1 MGDSR
6 TRKRRRFSNQF
17 VIICVS
23 IFLITFLITAVSV
36 AQTSAVAPPEGAWV
50 EAMKANPGLVKGF
63 GQLVSKLQ
71 QGVQFPAALGQSRL
85 LPLLPGT
92 MIFYGAFPNYGES
105 LHQAQTVFDEGVQ
118 QNPRYIR
125 GGGKANWPRV
135 ALRPRVG

>member
-1 MGDSR
+1 MTGKGPSLFNQFSTRRKQMGDSR

-63 GQLVSKLQ
+63 GQLVSK
-71 QGVQFPAALGQSRL
+71 
-85 LPLLPGT
+85 
-92 MIFYGAFPNYGES
+92 
-105 LHQAQTVFDEGVQ
+105 
-118 QNPRYIR
+118 
-125 GGGKANWPRV
+125 
-135 ALRPRVG
+135 